1 MASRD
6 LQKRGNGSIKL
17 TAFCVFIFCCGL
29 VFRQQYELPGFANYH
44 QSTDEPREHG
54 RGSMAADSWQEPAT
68 SMQTTEYIS
77 SSSSN
82 NINNNSDQQAVTLG
96 KNPRELGPEIHA
108 QEDRLFEVKRFLQT
122 EKNSPAADQQLVVD
136 HDLGDLH
143 DKEKEEEEEG
153 EFRSTNSVK
162 SKPMMSADHQEQTE
176 EFTAVIETDSAD
188 DEDDEGS
195 WTEGLNAHEM
205 YTTDSAPD
213 EQDGGEMS
221 DSDDLS
227 EDDQE
232 EEKHDQ
238 QLAINLGLKISNA
251 FETEKENSNHVE
263 NTGVDLPGT
272 ERMAVQSTELLPLED
287 RESRHRNDITNS
299 LQISGLVDDETV
311 DDDLKLISGKDTG
324 AEDGFQET
332 QFSRKDDKEPDA
344 IERTVVDEENA
355 AVQSLN
361 RSGIN
366 LQDSISDWN
375 LPRAIPR
382 NWEPTKQC
390 ATAEEMGAVTAGDT
404 RAASLRVRHMI
415 QDYLAEYG
423 RDQVAALP
431 GEEFCKHAFVLGQA
445 QPDGFGNNMYKV
457 LSAAGLAIML
467 NRSLI
472 IGERGATNPAY
483 IGGAQTP
490 KAAFG
495 DYLNFSNQ
503 TFTMKEVKH
512 LWAIHQCAQKYK
524 RPLVMHV
531 DRFEFHSKRSARCL
545 CDDWT
550 NWTYPIIWF
559 KGTTDTIGLQFL
571 LKNAHS
577 AMRSAAAKLFG
588 NPSLPNS
595 RPNTFGELFRAF
607 ITPNADI
614 QEAVE
619 WALKG
624 GPEPDIALHLR
635 MLHRKTS
642 SVPIAAASCINHVT
656 QHSSTKQT
664 SRRQQPRVVVV
675 SDTPAIYP
683 EIKRL
688 LGQSVEVIQF
698 NYVAYLNAARNL
710 SDVMSL
716 HKGEPPR
723 NRIKDWGGMPRW
735 VAVVDFFL
743 AARAQVAV
751 VSGAYRRVSTTYAQL
766 VAALAAANSLDES
779 EEESHPSV
787 YYSSFQQSLVVQGL
801 ASQAGWGYSWRPFG
815 GRLGCKDQVTQCAAT
830 ALLPYAWWDAPWQ
843 SPLPRDF
850 HRLKGIA
857 DIDETG
863 QISELHLDKFCATAQ
878 KRPLTLVKLMVPT
891 CTKEIPC
898 E

>member
-1 MASRD
+1 M
-6 LQKRGNGSIKL
+6 
-17 TAFCVFIFCCGL
+17 
-29 VFRQQYELPGFANYH
+29 P
-44 QSTDEPREHG
+44 
-54 RGSMAADSWQEPAT
+54 
-68 SMQTTEYIS
+68 
-77 SSSSN
+77 
-82 NINNNSDQQAVTLG
+82 
-96 KNPRELGPEIHA
+96 
-108 QEDRLFEVKRFLQT
+108 
-122 EKNSPAADQQLVVD
+122 
-136 HDLGDLH
+136 
-143 DKEKEEEEEG
+143 
-153 EFRSTNSVK
+153 
-162 SKPMMSADHQEQTE
+162 
-176 EFTAVIETDSAD
+176 
-188 DEDDEGS
+188 
-195 WTEGLNAHEM
+195 
-205 YTTDSAPD
+205 
-213 EQDGGEMS
+213 

-238 QLAINLGLKISNA
+238 QLAINLGLKISDA
-251 FETEKENSNHVE
+251 FKTEKENSNHVE

-299 LQISGLVDDETV
+299 LQIPGLVDDETV

-332 QFSRKDDKEPDA
+332 RFSTKDDREPVA
-344 IERTVVDEENA
+344 VERTVVDEENA

-382 NWEPTKQC
+382 NWEPPKQC

-423 RDQVAALP
+423 RDRVAALP

-472 IGERGATNPAY
+472 IGTVIAVACSNCNITVRISLCNCLKKVKDNDPLNSKTQGLLKLQPCLGSFFHFNFGMFKLWCSLHVCPTVVMLVNCEFVGERGATNPAY

-503 TFTMKEVKH
+503 TFTMTEVKH

-656 QHSSTKQT
+656 QHSSTKQS
-664 SRRQQPRVVVV
+664 SR
-675 SDTPAIYP
+675 
-683 EIKRL
+683 
-688 LGQSVEVIQF
+688 
-698 NYVAYLNAARNL
+698 
-710 SDVMSL
+710 
-716 HKGEPPR
+716 
-723 NRIKDWGGMPRW
+723 
-735 VAVVDFFL
+735 
-743 AARAQVAV
+743 
-751 VSGAYRRVSTTYAQL
+751 
-766 VAALAAANSLDES
+766 
-779 EEESHPSV
+779 
-787 YYSSFQQSLVVQGL
+787 
-801 ASQAGWGYSWRPFG
+801 
-815 GRLGCKDQVTQCAAT
+815 
-830 ALLPYAWWDAPWQ
+830 
-843 SPLPRDF
+843 
-850 HRLKGIA
+850 
-857 DIDETG
+857 
-863 QISELHLDKFCATAQ
+863 
-878 KRPLTLVKLMVPT
+878 
-891 CTKEIPC
+891 
-898 E
+898 